1 MSRSSDV
8 ILAFVVGA
16 AAGAVTALLLAPDK
30 GSETRKKLRQ
40 GIDDLREKGTD
51 YLEAAGDGLRSRVHD
66 LSAAAKAQT
75 RAVGEAAVEA
85 RKVYLRE
92 MEKES

>member
-30 GSETRKKLRQ
+30 GSETRKKLRK
-40 GIDDLREKGTD
+40 GIDDLQEKGVR
-51 YLEAAGDGLRSRVHD
+51 YLESAGDELRGRVHD
-66 LSAAAKAQT
+66 LSTAAKTQT
-75 RAVGEAAVEA
+75 RAVGEAVVEA
-85 RKVYLRE
+85 RKVYQRE
-92 MEKES
+92 MERES